1 MTAPLKVLIVDDEA
15 HARTN
20 LRLALAELPRWEV
33 VAECTGAAAARV
45 YLATHAA
52 DIVLLDVRMP
62 VESGLDLARELATR
76 ELPPLVVFV
85 TAHRDHALDAF
96 DVHALDYIVKPVN
109 TGRLVQALERAAT
122 LLGQRAAYTQA
133 LRQFV
138 DPESG
143 YWTEVAV
150 RSVGR
155 IDRVNLA
162 DVRWIET
169 AGNYVELH
177 TAQRVYL
184 HRTTLAG
191 LEPYLD
197 PALFLR
203 IHRRILVRRSQVLAL
218 RQSQEGSHSVALL
231 CGTDL
236 PVSERHAPTVR
247 AALAGWT
254 RGR

>member
-1 MTAPLKVLIVDDEA
+1 MNPPLKVLIVDDEA

-20 LRLALAELPRWEV
+20 LRLALAALPGWEV

-45 YLATHAA
+45 YLATGSA
-52 DIVLLDVRMP
+52 DIVLLDIRMP
-62 VESGLDLARELATR
+62 VESGLDLARDLSKR

-96 DVHALDYIVKPVN
+96 DAHALDYIVKPVN
-109 TGRLVQALERAAT
+109 TGRLAQALERAAA
-122 LLGQRAAYTQA
+122 LLDQRAAYTQA

-138 DPESG
+138 DPEPG
-143 YWTEVAV
+143 YWNEVAV

-184 HRTTLAG
+184 HRTTLAE
-191 LEPYLD
+191 LERYLD
-197 PALFLR
+197 PARFLR
-203 IHRRILVRRSQVLAL
+203 IHRRIVVRRSQMLAL
-218 RQSQEGSHSVALL
+218 RQSQEGSHALALL
-231 CGTDL
+231 CGTRL
-236 PVSERHAPTVR
+236 SVSERHAPAVR
-247 AALAGWT
+247 AALADRT
-254 RGR
+254 R